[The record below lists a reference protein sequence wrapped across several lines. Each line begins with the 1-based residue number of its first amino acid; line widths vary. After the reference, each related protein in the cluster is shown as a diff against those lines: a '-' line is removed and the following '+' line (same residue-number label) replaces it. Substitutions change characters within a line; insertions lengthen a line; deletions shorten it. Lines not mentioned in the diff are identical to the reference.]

1 MKSKLLF
8 VTLALLIIFT
18 GPVSADESNDN
29 TPPVRVLKAAL
40 DLTDE
45 QIVELRDLL
54 EARATDNKAL
64 ADQIHGLKDELEDLL
79 KSDAPDPTEV
89 GGLALDIQGLKQ
101 EVWQNHESYQ
111 QSFRELLTPGQLD
124 RLVRINKL
132 ALADRAS
139 KVLRELKLH

>member
-8 VTLALLIIFT
+8 VTLALAIMFT
-18 GPVSADESNDN
+18 GTASAEELNDN
-29 TPPVRVLKAAL
+29 APPVRVLKAAL

-45 QIVELRDLL
+45 QVVALHDLL
-54 EARATDNKAL
+54 EARGMENKAI
-64 ADQIHGLKDELEDLL
+64 ADQIREIQAQLEDLL
-79 KSDAPDPTEV
+79 KSDAPAPAEV
-89 GGLALDIQGLKQ
+89 GGMVLDIQGLKQ

-111 QSFRELLTPGQLD
+111 QSFRELLTPEQLD

-132 ALADRAS
+132 ALANRAS